1 MELSSTQA
9 LPVSQAIAWAALNDT
24 SLLQQAIPGCEGIT
38 EIGENDYEVIVVAAI
53 GPVKAKFKGK
63 LKLNDITPPTSYTL
77 AFEGQGGAAGHGKGS
92 AAVRLESTGENE
104 TTLHYTAHATV
115 GGKIAQIGSR
125 LIDMAAQKM
134 AKEFFE
140 KFTAVLVERQAP
152 PPAESDGSIV
162 EGAESTDEGDGGADG
177 DGQKKGWFK
186 KLIGKG

>member
-9 LPVSQAIAWAALNDT
+9 LPVSQAIAWEALNDT
-24 SLLQQAIPGCEGIT
+24 SLLQAAIPGCEGIT
-38 EIGENDYEVIVVAAI
+38 EIGENEYEVIVVAAI

-92 AAVRLESTGENE
+92 AEVRLEATGDNE

-152 PPAESDGSIV
+152 PPAE
-162 EGAESTDEGDGGADG
+162 AEGDSAEAAEGGDDTAG
-177 DGQKKGWFK
+177 ADGQKKGWFK